1 MQAMFALVDFFSEN
15 EDWLSMNRDHWR
27 KSAYEYLL
35 GELKSA
41 MRDGYQSPTRKV
53 EEQRRRKAA

>member
-15 EDWLSMNRDHWR
+15 EDWLSMSRDHWR

-35 GELKSA
+35 GELASA
-41 MRDGYQSPTRKV
+41 MRDGYQTPTRKII
-53 EEQRRRKAA
+53 EQRRGRVA